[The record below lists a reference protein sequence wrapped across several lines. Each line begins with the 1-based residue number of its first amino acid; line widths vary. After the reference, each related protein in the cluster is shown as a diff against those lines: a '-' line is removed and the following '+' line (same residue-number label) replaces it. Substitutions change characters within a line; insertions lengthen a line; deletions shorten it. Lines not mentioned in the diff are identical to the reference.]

1 MSVDFLIA
9 ECQNIT
15 NEQRFGICDD
25 DDKTVKTPAY
35 INTDDDTKWI
45 ATVVNTASKEVIFT
59 AIDNCIEILR
69 TDGKMA
75 SRCDV
80 MLTCGESIILVELK
94 NKASDWKSSGIDQ
107 IEATLIQLIEN
118 HEAYY
123 YSFKKRKAYV
133 ANKRHPSFQ
142 VLENAT
148 MRRFSTQY
156 KIWLD
161 IQATI
166 KLS

>member
-1 MSVDFLIA
+1 MRIDFLNA
-9 ECQNIT
+9 ECQTVT
-15 NEQRFGICDD
+15 NGQRFGICDD

-35 INTDDDTKWI
+35 INTDDESKWI

-59 AIDNCIEILR
+59 AIDNCIEIFR
-69 TDGKMA
+69 ENGEMDN
-75 SRCDV
+75 RCDV
-80 MLTCGESIILVELK
+80 MLTCDENFILVELK

-107 IEATLIQLIEN
+107 IEATLIRLIEN